1 MLRNA
6 TLTRNSVDT
15 PVEAM
20 SRRALLTAS
29 AGLLGAAA
37 LAPDAAL
44 AQAPAAPP
52 TMPASQ
58 APVRNDWLAKHTEDI
73 LEPGLPIIDPHHHL
87 YDRPRYTYLFPDL
100 LADVGSG
107 HNIRATLYEQAGS
120 MYRADGPEELK
131 SLGET
136 EFVRGVAAMSASGN
150 YGPTRCIAGI
160 VGYVDL
166 RLASRAKGVLERHI
180 VISDGRIRGIRNGST
195 WSDDPVLKRFGGAAA
210 PGLYLSLIHI

>member
-1 MLRNA
+1 MPQRASLA
-6 TLTRNSVDT
+6 SDTLDMPAN
-15 PVEAM
+15 EAM

-29 AGLLGAAA
+29 TGLVGAAA
-37 LAPDAAL
+37 LASGAAL
-44 AQAPAAPP
+44 AQTPAALPS
-52 TMPASQ
+52 MPVSQ
-58 APVRNDWLAKHTEDI
+58 APIRTDWLAKHIEEI

-87 YDRPRYTYLFPDL
+87 YDRPRYTYLFPEL

-136 EFVRGVAAMSASGN
+136 EFVCGVAAMSASGN

-166 RLASRAKGVLERHI
+166 RLGSRAKGVLER
-180 VISDGRIRGIRNGST
+180 
-195 WSDDPVLKRFGGAAA
+195 PVPLRTRVPGGARTVSHKCS
-210 PGLYLSLIHI
+210 GVRV